1 MPVRSL
7 SRVSLRKSYVRAA
20 SLLVLA
26 MAVCVGGVRPAQ
38 ADGKSALPPGVD
50 TFKMTKPV
58 QTFSPATLEN
68 HIDGQA
74 ESVKKYDFKQC
85 DYAEYAPG
93 GKGTQ
98 LITVDIYTMGSPL
111 DSYGYYSY
119 QLGPSAKGVKFVK
132 LGNVEGYQTGDS
144 VNFWKGPYYV
154 VITNTTA
161 NAPPSFA
168 ATMPKIASAV
178 AAKLTGA
185 QTPPAG
191 LASLLTALPPGYTP
205 HSEVYQRTDVFAQ
218 TFLKNGIVAKYPIA
232 GPQSEAFVV
241 QLPSADAAKQAYT
254 QYSAYLTQP
263 TRVAIGA
270 KPQPLTGIGSGAV
283 VVRSKVSG
291 FYGAAQS
298 GKYVIGIRRA
308 KDAVAAQTW
317 LKTATAK
324 LK

>member
-7 SRVSLRKSYVRAA
+7 SRVSLRKGCVRVV
-20 SLLVLA
+20 SLLGFGVIA
-26 MAVCVGGVRPAQ
+26 CTGGVRSAQ
-38 ADGKSALPPGVD
+38 ADGKSALPAGVD

-58 QTFSPATLEN
+58 QTFSPGTLEN

-93 GKGTQ
+93 GKGMQ
-98 LITVDIYTMGSPL
+98 LITVDVYTMGSPL

-119 QLGPSAKGVKFVK
+119 QLGPSAKGVKFLR

-144 VNFWKGPYYV
+144 VNFWKGAYYV

-185 QTPPAG
+185 QTAPAG
-191 LASLLTALPPGYTP
+191 LASLLNALPPGYTP

-218 TFLKNGIVAKYPIA
+218 TFLKNGVVAKYPTA

-254 QYSAYLTQP
+254 QYQTYLTQP
-263 TRVAIGA
+263 MRVAIGT
-270 KPQPLTGIGSGAV
+270 KPQTLTGIGSGAV

-291 FYGAAQS
+291 FYGVAQS
-298 GKYVIGIRRA
+298 GKYVVGIRRA

-324 LK
+324 IK